1 MVTKGIGPWQSALFV
16 RYQRLSLKA
25 TIACFGGFHNL
36 LFGERYNTKIFYFN
50 ELWDDKLSFRTYSSV
65 YTP

>member
-36 LFGERYNTKIFYFN
+36 LFRERYN
-50 ELWDDKLSFRTYSSV
+50 DDVRQDEMGYHLVDQRFHSQHHSR
-65 YTP
+65 

>member
-36 LFGERYNTKIFYFN
+36 LFGERYTGHVKIFKF
-50 ELWDDKLSFRTYSSV
+50 LLARK
-65 YTP
+65 